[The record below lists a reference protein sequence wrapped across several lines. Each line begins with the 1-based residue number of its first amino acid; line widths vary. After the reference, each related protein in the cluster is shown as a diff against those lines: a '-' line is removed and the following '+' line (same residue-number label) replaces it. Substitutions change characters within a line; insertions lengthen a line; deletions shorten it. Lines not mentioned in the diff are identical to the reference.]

1 MGRLSARVAFLC
13 PRCSGHFDSAS
24 NLTSKSLPKEGDI
37 GVCVQCAAP
46 MRYLSDRAA
55 EWLTYGD
62 IDDMDNEIRVL
73 LLKAIVAVLTMRPS
87 QVQCVETAEPS

>member
-1 MGRLSARVAFLC
+1 
-13 PRCSGHFDSAS
+13 
-24 NLTSKSLPKEGDI
+24 
-37 GVCVQCAAP
+37 